1 MKIQARTLLIVLVLL
16 VVGLY
21 AGYRIILGGAEVP
34 SNIGNDFHI
43 QIPHNATF
51 GEVVALLKKEGVVK
65 KEGVFRRV
73 AEQMGYKQDPMR
85 SGRYKIEP
93 GWTVIHLI
101 QHLRSG
107 EQAPVK
113 VILTTER
120 TLEEVAEKVSRFIE
134 PDAKTLEAL
143 FFNEAYLNK
152 IGYTKDN
159 LMSVFIPNTY
169 EVYWSL
175 SPEEFMERMLL
186 EHKRFWDQKD
196 RLSKAKAMNMTP
208 EEVYTLASIV
218 EKETLKEEEKPTIA
232 GTYLNR
238 LKIGMRLQADPTVV
252 FATRDFTTKRV
263 TNYHT
268 SFESPFNTYMNAG
281 LPPGPITMTSIS
293 SIDAVLNHDK
303 HNYTYFCAVGDG
315 SGLHAFAED
324 YDQHLG
330 NVRTYVRNLEARGL
344 R

>member
-1 MKIQARTLLIVLVLL
+1 MKIQARTLLIVLLLLL
-16 VVGLY
+16 VGAY
-21 AGYRIILGGAEVP
+21 AGYRIILGGSEVP
-34 SNIGNDFHI
+34 SSIGNDFHVE
-43 QIPHNATF
+43 IPHNATF
-51 GEVVALLKKEGVVK
+51 DEVVGLLKEAGVIK
-65 KEGVFRRV
+65 KEAIFRRV
-73 AEQMGYKQDPMR
+73 AERLGYKEDPMR

-93 GWTVIHLI
+93 GWTVLHLI
-101 QHLRSG
+101 RHLRSG

-120 TLEEVAEKVSRFIE
+120 TLEEVAAKVARFIE
-134 PDAKTLEAL
+134 PDSATLAAL

-152 IGYTKDN
+152 IGYTQET

-169 EVYWSL
+169 EVYWNL
-175 SPEEFMERMLL
+175 TPEEFIERMIL

-196 RLSKAKAMNMTP
+196 RLAKAKAMNMTQA
-208 EEVYTLASIV
+208 EVYTLASIV
-218 EKETLKEEEKPTIA
+218 EKETLKEEEKPLIA
-232 GTYLNR
+232 GTYYNR

-252 FATRDFTTKRV
+252 FATRDFATKRV
-263 TNYHT
+263 TGYHT
-268 SFESPFNTYMNAG
+268 GFESPYNTYMNAG

-303 HNYTYFCAVGDG
+303 NNYTYFCAIGDG

-324 YDQHLG
+324 YDQHLV
-330 NVRTYVRNLEARGL
+330 NVRTYVNNLKARGL